1 MALKTLSIF
10 PFVFSTDRLAPLVEA
25 QLGPGVVQGGAGH
38 IARPFGPGFEYLVQ
52 LSRVIQ
58 QLQGSSPY
66 RGKALHY
73 HLSEVLFKVSVAL
86 ALVLFFDLDNRAA
99 SQPGV
104 DVEQV
109 RKRGLVGGCH
119 YLGAGVGFGA
129 ADLAAYHVRLVEE
142 RDVPGGRRRALAH
155 LLRGLVECHDP
166 RSGLQNHGLRN
177 NEGLTV
183 ESVETPCERPR
194 ELQVLALVLAHGD
207 ELRVVEEDVG
217 GLEHGVVV
225 EPDARALGAT
235 PLGLVL
241 KLRHARKLADPR
253 YTVQ

>member
-10 PFVFSTDRLAPLVEA
+10 PFVFSTDRDPLVEA

-66 RGKALHY
+66 RGKALHN

-99 SQPGV
+99 SQPGI
-104 DVEQV
+104 DVEQI

-129 ADLAAYHVRLVEE
+129 ADLAAYHVRLVE
-142 RDVPGGRRRALAH
+142 G
-155 LLRGLVECHDP
+155 HDP
-166 RSGLQNHGLRN
+166 GSGLQDQGLRN

-194 ELQVLALVLAHGD
+194 ELQVLALVLAYGD
-207 ELRVVEEDVG
+207 EVRVVEEDVG